1 MKVFLSYAHEQVTIA
16 KEIAARLS
24 ANDHEVFVDKEKLSA
39 GRNYDDLI
47 RQKVENC
54 DAFLFLISPESI
66 ADGKYTLSEL
76 RFMKSKYGNPSGK
89 VLPVM
94 VKPVLYSKIPPY
106 LRAVTVL
113 VPEGNAAAEVVAAIK
128 RLGVTT
134 NIDNTAA
141 LDSQVQS
148 SRIEAYKKLWSLT
161 ETLPKWPKAKNVSYD
176 SLRALSEKL
185 RNWYFNDSGGLFL
198 TQKAYNVYATLQ
210 AGIVTVADRNLSG
223 IISDE
228 HYEEV
233 RELCSMLRR
242 QLATDLG
249 TRI

>member
-1 MKVFLSYAHEQVTIA
+1 VPGVAGGVTKTYILTLVLGCILCRSKYIFDASATFLIINSQISVMKVFLSYAHEQVTIA

-128 RLGVTT
+128 RLGSPQT
-134 NIDNTAA
+134 
-141 LDSQVQS
+141 LM
-148 SRIEAYKKLWSLT
+148 
-161 ETLPKWPKAKNVSYD
+161 TLPHWIHKCKAAASKHIRSCGV
-176 SLRALSEKL
+176 
-185 RNWYFNDSGGLFL
+185 
-198 TQKAYNVYATLQ
+198 
-210 AGIVTVADRNLSG
+210 
-223 IISDE
+223 
-228 HYEEV
+228 
-233 RELCSMLRR
+233 
-242 QLATDLG
+242 
-249 TRI
+249 